1 MAITL
6 NGSTGVTTTGL
17 TSNGIDDNATST
29 AITIDASE
37 NVGINTSSP
46 AFPLD
51 VSTNSSTTNDAVVV
65 TRLSAN
71 TTGTAA
77 NNFGA
82 ALNFSAEDASGS
94 LRDLATING
103 IYTNATNRS
112 SALTFKTRSNL
123 GALTT
128 QMTIDSSG
136 NVFVGTSG
144 AVLPESADVSGEAGI
159 SLDASNY
166 ISAARYQNIA
176 GYFNRIGSDGT
187 IIDFRKSGSTV
198 GSIQTGAGG
207 YMHIVGGNTT
217 FGSGIAFNNQTWNP
231 TNASGTITDN
241 HVKLGDTGSRFTDL
255 YLSGGVFL
263 GGVGSANKLDD
274 YESGTW
280 TPTILNGWGVTSP
293 TFSTNAGFYVK
304 VGSVVHISFR
314 MALSGGSVNGNAL
327 KLQGLPFT
335 VAKVTH
341 IGGWFAAASSN
352 AENVFLGIEANEAH
366 PSFYY
371 QNNTGTSVFTGTN
384 AGSGF
389 SLTFSGTYQ
398 T

>member
-231 TNASGTITDN
+231 TNASGTITDD

-255 YLSGGVFL
+255 YLSGGVYL
-263 GGVGSANKLDD
+263 GGTGSANKLDD
-274 YESGTW
+274 VEYGVWNPANSQIT
-280 TPTILNGWGVTSP
+280 LAASNGD
-293 TFSTNAGFYVK
+293 YVK
-304 VGSVVHISFR
+304 VGRMCTVTFRLIWPTNSNTVQARISLPFACASHGSAAH
-314 MALSGGSVNGNAL
+314 MAGLAIAFTTYTATPSGGVYSNQAYMEFFKGGSNALTNADLSGKQINGSV
-327 KLQGLPFT
+327 T
-335 VAKVTH
+335 Y
-341 IGGWFAAASSN
+341 I
-352 AENVFLGIEANEAH
+352 
-366 PSFYY
+366 
-371 QNNTGTSVFTGTN
+371 TN
-384 AGSGF
+384 S
-389 SLTFSGTYQ
+389 
-398 T
+398 